1 MYAIKSSFFNSLLLI
16 VMKIKKSFCKKRLNQ
31 DLEMK
36 NLVIEALNKTS
47 FFLIAECFSSFL
59 ALQMKKI
66 EDDIYT

>member
-47 FFLIAECFSSFL
+47 FFLIAECSSFL